1 MKFTLEEWKMIYSAV
16 KIKARNV
23 KEEMDTTSN
32 SETREAYRKNYCTLT
47 AIILKI
53 ENEEI

>member
-16 KIKARNV
+16 KGKARKV
-23 KEEMDTTSN
+23 QESMEASDG
-32 SETREAYRKNYCTLT
+32 ETRETYRKNYCTLT

>member
-16 KIKARNV
+16 KEKAQR
-23 KEEMDTTSN
+23 EEEGMNEAND
-32 SETREAYRKNYCTLT
+32 SEIREPYRKNYCTLT
-47 AIILKI
+47 DIILKI